1 MSEKDNMALV
11 PSADPDQ
18 DESLILR
25 FKKPYI
31 FEGQEYT
38 EVDLSGME
46 DMTAADL
53 CVVAKFANRDLGVTA
68 VPEVTLSYAI
78 YMAAR
83 ASRKPV
89 EFFKGLPPVEAMKL
103 KNIVTGFLFG
113 GDGEE

>member
-1 MSEKDNMALV
+1 MSDIEKIQPVTAEEE
-11 PSADPDQ
+11 SEE
-18 DESLILR
+18 ESLVLKFR
-25 FKKPYI
+25 KPYK

-46 DMTAADL
+46 DMTAGDL
-53 CVVAKFANRDLGVTA
+53 CAVGKLANRDLGM
-68 VPEVTLSYAI
+68 TLPYAM

-83 ASRKPV
+83 ASHKPV

-103 KNIVTGFLFG
+103 KNMVTGFLYG